1 MTALRWLVDLI
12 RGALIGT
19 VEIIPG
25 VSGGTVALITGVY
38 ETVIT
43 SAGHLVRGVVL
54 AVTGVVRPQARP
66 RAREHLR
73 EVRWGVLI
81 PLGIGMLGAIVLASA
96 LLAPTIDEYPVQ
108 TRAVFAGLIVA
119 SLIVPARMVGRWR
132 TRELLLAAV
141 AAAGAF
147 VLTGLPA
154 VDTDDPSLLLV
165 AVSAAFAVCAL
176 VLPGVSGSF
185 VLVVIGIYAPTLD
198 AVNDRDLVYL
208 GTFALGAI
216 VGLAAFVSTLQWLLT
231 HHRAATLAVMTGLML
246 GSLRA
251 LWPWQSETGGLE
263 APTGDV
269 LPIIGLFLAGAAAVI
284 AMIVA
289 EGAVVRRRATQ
300 LDVADDE
307 PVPAD
312 ARATAA
318 ASDAPASDVAEEPAP
333 PRG

>member
-38 ETVIT
+38 ETIIT
-43 SAGHLVRGVVL
+43 SAGNLVRGVLL
-54 AVTGVVRPQARP
+54 AAGGIFRSDLRP

-73 EVRWGVLI
+73 LVRWSVLI

-96 LLAPTIDEYPVQ
+96 LLAPTIDEYPVE

-119 SLIVPARMVGRWR
+119 SLVVPARMVGRWGI
-132 TRELLLAAV
+132 REVLLAV
-141 AAAGAF
+141 AAAIAAF
-147 VLTGLPA
+147 LLTGLPA
-154 VDTDDPSLLLV
+154 VDDADPSLWLV
-165 AVSAAFAVCAL
+165 FVSAAFAVCAL

-216 VGLAAFVSTLQWLLT
+216 VGLAAFVSTLQWLLA
-231 HHRAATLAVMTGLML
+231 HHHAATLAVMTGLMA

-251 LWPWQSETGGLE
+251 LWPWQSETGALE
-263 APTGDV
+263 APSGDV
-269 LPIIGLFLAGAAAVI
+269 LPIVLLFLAGIAAVT
-284 AMIVA
+284 AMIVT
-289 EGAVVRRRATQ
+289 ESVLVRRRAAVAA
-300 LDVADDE
+300 DVDVSAD
-307 PVPAD
+307 
-312 ARATAA
+312 R
-318 ASDAPASDVAEEPAP
+318 
-333 PRG
+333 